1 MVSVDPVNDAP
12 SIAIEDTSM
21 GEDRFLAIKID
32 AADVDGDSLNYLSV
46 HFEPEVLDGY
56 FLGEDT
62 LLIYSVVEDWNGVV
76 QVHIEVGDGEFIEH
90 AQFTLTVLPIND
102 PPYLDNPQHI
112 TAGVGV
118 EFHLPLL
125 VMDVDSDMP
134 EVSFTSEL
142 ENPSWVMLDMDMGH
156 DYTLHGTP
164 DSLGLFY
171 VYLTLNDGEASTNY
185 ALTVNVVNFKPEIV
199 SIEDIPNDQ
208 GGEVYVRFNRS
219 FLDNGVETNQLYG
232 VYRWDNIQGED
243 GWVLVQSGPAIGTDF
258 YFFQVPTLHD
268 SSMHGD
274 GMTQFKVVAS
284 MNNGIFS
291 SDHATG
297 YSIDNIVPM
306 IPTGML
312 AASVDN
318 YISIGW
324 DISPDE
330 DFQYFEL
337 VRSGGAGDDIVIEL
351 VETSYEDFNINA
363 GIEYSY
369 KIAAYDYNGN
379 FSGYSDPVLVSM
391 LSAEDNG
398 LVPASYVLN
407 QNYPNPFNPTTQI
420 NYELPNNDFV
430 SINIYDVMGHRIKS
444 LVSANQDAGY
454 KSIHWNATNDLG
466 QPVSA
471 GMYVY
476 TIQAG
481 EFRQTRKMV
490 LLK

>member
-1 MVSVDPVNDAP
+1 MD
-12 SIAIEDTSM
+12 II
-21 GEDRFLAIKID
+21 
-32 AADVDGDSLNYLSV
+32 DGDSIWVAVASGAAIGNYNYT
-46 HFEPEVLDGY
+46 FEVL
-56 FLGEDT
+56 
-62 LLIYSVVEDWNGVV
+62 
-76 QVHIEVGDGEFIEH
+76 
-90 AQFTLTVLPIND
+90 
-102 PPYLDNPQHI
+102 
-112 TAGVGV
+112 
-118 EFHLPLL
+118 
-125 VMDVDSDMP
+125 
-134 EVSFTSEL
+134 
-142 ENPSWVMLDMDMGH
+142 
-156 DYTLHGTP
+156 
-164 DSLGLFY
+164 
-171 VYLTLNDGEASTNY
+171 
-185 ALTVNVVNFKPEIV
+185 
-199 SIEDIPNDQ
+199 
-208 GGEVYVRFNRS
+208 
-219 FLDNGVETNQLYG
+219 
-232 VYRWDNIQGED
+232 
-243 GWVLVQSGPAIGTDF
+243 
-258 YFFQVPTLHD
+258 TLHD
-268 SSMHGD
+268 STSIHNGL
-274 GMTQFKVVAS
+274 THFKVVVS
-284 MNNGIFS
+284 VDEGIFHS
-291 SDHATG
+291 NVSAG

-430 SINIYDVMGHRIKS
+430 SIDIYDVMGHRIKS